1 MSSVIKNIK
10 KYVPTVPLILICLLP
25 VAAVIHVVG
34 SVCPAFSDFFNVRVS
49 SVFRALLAYLT
60 GWLPFSLAETI
71 LLSLPMLAV
80 ALIIWVVR
88 TISENEVKVWRA
100 TAALASEIA
109 YIYVSFVFTF
119 ALGYQGTPL
128 EDKLGLDRRKVSAE
142 ELLMTAEMLTETVNS
157 LAEHVTFAPDGHSV
171 MPYSY
176 GELNDKLNDA
186 YVSLA
191 DKYDFVP
198 KLRSNV
204 KEVALSEPWTY
215 THISGVY
222 TFFTG
227 EANININFPDYT
239 VPYTMAHEMSHQ
251 RGVAP
256 EDEANFM
263 AFLVCMEST
272 DVYIRYS
279 GAQNLLEYVSS
290 ALYKADKELYSE
302 WIVTLDSD
310 VRKEMIAYNEFF
322 DKYEDN
328 VAADVSQSV
337 NNAYLQSQG
346 TEGTRSYGLVADL
359 AVVYFCG
366 SRDVQ
371 N

>member
-1 MSSVIKNIK
+1 MRYAVKKIKT
-10 KYVPTVPLILICLLP
+10 YVPTPALVLICLLP
-25 VAAVIHVVG
+25 VTAAVHVIG
-34 SVCPAFSDFFNVRVS
+34 LLSPAFADFFNVKIS
-49 SVFRALLAYLT
+49 SVFRAALAYAT
-60 GWLPFSLAETI
+60 GWLPFSFAETL
-71 LLSLPMLAV
+71 LLSIPILAT
-80 ALIIWVVR
+80 AMIIWVVR
-88 TISENEVKVWRA
+88 TVSEDEVKVWRA
-100 TAALASEIA
+100 TAALASVIA

-119 ALGYQGTPL
+119 ALGYRGASL
-128 EDKLGLDRRKVSAE
+128 EDKLEIDRRKLSAE
-142 ELLMTAEMLTETVNS
+142 ELYETAVILTGTVNS

-176 GELNDKLNDA
+176 GELNRKLNDA

-191 DKYDFVP
+191 EKYDFVP
-198 KLRSNV
+198 RLRSNV

-239 VPYTMAHEMSHQ
+239 IPYTMAHEMSHQ
-251 RGVAP
+251 RGIAP

-263 AFLVCMEST
+263 AYLVCMEST

-290 ALYKADKELYSE
+290 SLYRADKELYSE
-302 WIVTLDSD
+302 WVVTLDKN
-310 VRKEMIAYNEFF
+310 VRAEMTAYNEFF

-328 VAADVSQSV
+328 VVADVSSSV

-346 TEGTRSYGLVADL
+346 TEGTKSYGLVTDL
-359 AVVYFCG
+359 AVAYILG
-366 SRDVQ
+366 DK
-371 N
+371 NMGD

>member
-1 MSSVIKNIK
+1 MQSVIKKIRT
-10 KYVPTVPLILICLLP
+10 YVPTVPLILICLLP
-25 VAAVIHVVG
+25 VAAVIQVIG
-34 SVCPAFSDFFNVRVS
+34 LLSPSFSDFFNVHVS
-49 SVFRALLAYLT
+49 SVFRAALAYLT
-60 GWLPFSLAETI
+60 GWLPFSFAETL
-71 LLSLPMLAV
+71 LLSIPILAT
-80 ALIIWVVR
+80 AMIIWVVR
-88 TISENEVKVWRA
+88 TVSENEIKVWRA
-100 TAALASEIA
+100 TAALASVIA
-109 YIYVSFVFTF
+109 YVYVSFVFTF
-119 ALGYQGTPL
+119 ALGYRGASL
-128 EDKLGLDRRKVSAE
+128 EDKLELDRRKISAD
-142 ELLMTAEMLTETVNS
+142 ELYQTAQMLTETVNS
-157 LAEHVTFAPDGHSV
+157 LAEHVTFASDGHSV

-176 GELNDKLNDA
+176 GELNKKLNDA

-198 KLRSNV
+198 RLRSNV

-239 VPYTMAHEMSHQ
+239 IPYTMAHEMSHQ
-251 RGVAP
+251 RGIAP

-290 ALYKADKELYSE
+290 ALYRADKELYSE
-302 WIVTLDSD
+302 WIVTLDKN
-310 VRKEMIAYNEFF
+310 VRKEMAAYNEFF

-328 VAADVSQSV
+328 VAADVSSSV

-359 AVVYFCG
+359 AVVYFLTG
-366 SRDVQ
+366 KDSSD
-371 N
+371 